1 MQQALIEI
9 GLEFQTEK
17 YEPPGIAVF
26 MFDNATFVKCEK
38 SFYYD
43 TEKLWVKLLLL
54 FQFYCIHYTLNN
66 KHGQ

>member
-1 MQQALIEI
+1 MSTLFKFALNLKKVQQALIEI

-43 TEKLWVKLLLL
+43 TEKL
-54 FQFYCIHYTLNN
+54 
-66 KHGQ
+66 